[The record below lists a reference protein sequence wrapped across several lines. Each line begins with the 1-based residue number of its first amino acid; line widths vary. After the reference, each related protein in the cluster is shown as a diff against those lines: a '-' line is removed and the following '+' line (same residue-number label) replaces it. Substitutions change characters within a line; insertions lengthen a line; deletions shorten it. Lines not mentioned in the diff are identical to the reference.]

1 MAECEFCNSSF
12 KSKYSLKTHLNNNK
26 ACLKNRGLELCS
38 KFKCNGCNIILTLK
52 SHLNFHQETCKEFI
66 KYEMNQTIMDL
77 KSKLSIKEEQFDME
91 IKKHK
96 ELIENEFEFKKQEF
110 EKQYETKITDMKFNF
125 EKTIKDLQIQNEKLI
140 DSLQKLASQAIDKP
154 TNVTNI
160 KNSFSDKYFLETIVT
175 EDVKRKFQN
184 YLTEEVFLEGQR
196 GIAQLCTEHIIKT
209 KDNKALMVCTDTSRK
224 KFKYMDENGN
234 MKEDF
239 EARTFTEKVSKP
251 IKDVS
256 KIVYENILS
265 DVKSEKELVEDT
277 NYSRKA
283 YLNDKELKTIDCFVK
298 INCFDHP
305 DHNTEFKNELA
316 ILNK

>member
-1 MAECEFCNSSF
+1 MEKVTCEYCNAIVS
-12 KSKYSLKTHLNNNK
+12 SKYILKTHLSTNK
-26 ACLKNRGLELCS
+26 TCLSIRNLELKTNYMCE
-38 KFKCNGCNIILTLK
+38 GCNLFTLDNQKLSNHHESCKSYQIIL
-52 SHLNFHQETCKEFI
+52 I
-66 KYEMNQTIMDL
+66 KNELEKKYNE
-77 KSKLSIKEEQFDME
+77 E
-91 IKKHK
+91 IKQLNDK
-96 ELIENEFEFKKQEF
+96 LIEKQIYHSE
-110 EKQYETKITDMKFNF
+110 MKLNF

-154 TNVTNI
+154 TTTVTNI
-160 KNSFSDKYFLETIVT
+160 KNNFSDKYFLDAIAT

-184 YLTEEVFLEGQR
+184 YLTEELFFEGQR

-209 KDNKALMVCTDTSRK
+209 KDNKSLMVCTDTSRK

-239 EARTFTEKVSKP
+239 EARTFTDKVSKP

-305 DHNTEFKNELA
+305 DHNMEFKNELA